1 LKRSFFAVILISLL
15 ILAVLSGF
23 AEASQKVPVVVSIPP
38 QKYFLEQIGKELVDV
53 TVLIEPGAD
62 PHVFEPRPAQM
73 VKLAK
78 SRAYFAIGLTFE
90 NAILPRIR
98 DLNPDMEFYDLSEG
112 VFRYPM
118 EAGHSEDDD
127 HHNEGHHHG
136 EDSETGL
143 HKDPHIWNSPRN
155 VSRIARNIAAALYEL
170 DPETGQKYREN
181 CFAFLLELDK
191 LDSELRTVFL
201 GKEGSRFLVF
211 HPAWGYF
218 ARDYGLVQVPVE
230 IEGKEPKPAD
240 MAELINIARR
250 EKIKTVFTSPQFSE
264 RSSKILAKEIGA
276 SVIRI
281 DPLAESWLE
290 NMEKVGSAIGK
301 AVTASNDL

>member
-1 LKRSFFAVILISLL
+1 MKRSFLAVILISLFL
-15 ILAVLSGF
+15 LASLSGL
-23 AEASQKVPVVVSIPP
+23 AEASQKIPVVVSIPP

-62 PHVFEPRPAQM
+62 PHIFEPRPAQM

-98 DLNPDMEFYDLSEG
+98 DLNPDLEVFDLSEG

-118 EAGHSEDDD
+118 EAGHTE
-127 HHNEGHHHG
+127 HEGHHHG

-143 HKDPHIWNSPRN
+143 QKDPHIWNSPRN
-155 VSRIARNIAAALYEL
+155 VNRIARSIAAALSEL
-170 DPETGQKYREN
+170 DPENSQKYRDN
-181 CFAFLLELDK
+181 CFAFLLKVDRV
-191 LDSELRTVFL
+191 DMELRKIFL
-201 GKEGSRFLVF
+201 EKEGARLLVF

-218 ARDYGLVQVPVE
+218 AREYGLVQVPVE

-240 MAELINIARR
+240 LAELINIARR
-250 EKIKTVFTSPQFSE
+250 ENIRTVFTSPQFSE
-264 RSSKILAKEIGA
+264 RSSKILAQELGA
-276 SVIRI
+276 EVTRI
-281 DPLAESWLE
+281 DPLAENWLE
-290 NMEKVGSAIGK
+290 NMKLVGYAIGK
-301 AVTASNDL
+301 AVTGSNEH